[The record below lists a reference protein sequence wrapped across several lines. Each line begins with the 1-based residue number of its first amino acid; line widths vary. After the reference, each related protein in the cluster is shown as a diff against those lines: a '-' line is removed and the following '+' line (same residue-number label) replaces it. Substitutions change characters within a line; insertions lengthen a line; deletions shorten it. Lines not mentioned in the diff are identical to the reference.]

1 MTSPLY
7 ERQATGGVV
16 ARDGFGYQ
24 DAYLLQHLPLLLSQS
39 AFSHAASEVL
49 GDIEVRYYRPGG
61 GTYCVLY
68 EAKRNQLTK
77 TDLWQEVAHFHELHT
92 AAPTEYVR
100 FVLVCGDFVNE
111 LLPLLRKLERLRG
124 PAASLNEDS
133 TVRASA
139 EAEIVSTIVSLGQ
152 TAEIGQFV
160 LEHVEFSK
168 YDDSQVEGGFSNLL
182 SQCFPV
188 LNNLRNSETQALL
201 KECKQLVAASMKGG
215 INRKTLEDILTR
227 VAASSTVEWL
237 TVPTGINLLAGS
249 KDDFRNLP
257 LDVGR
262 FNGPDRGQLGAKAW
276 ANLLS
281 ETEELGAFLLASRSR
296 RSVRLSAK
304 QRMSLACMLGFC
316 FSATRNFVLQME
328 HNGTIFDTS
337 LHDRDESVFFNQRVD
352 FTKGDGVDGVVCIS
366 FPISGEK
373 DVLTACELFGLS
385 QAPKVFLTSTRPL
398 TDLAALNTAVNETK
412 AALVDFRSRN
422 RLKKLHLFI
431 KAPSV
436 FAMGLGHRLNGLG
449 PVQLYDWI
457 DIGYQPT
464 ALLG

>member
-39 AFSHAASEVL
+39 AFSHVVSEVL
-49 GDIEVRYYRPGG
+49 GDIEVRYHRPGG
-61 GTYCVLY
+61 GRYCVLY

-92 AAPTEYVR
+92 AAPTEYIR

-139 EAEIVSTIVSLGQ
+139 EADIISTIASLGQ

-160 LEHVEFSK
+160 LEHVEFIK

-201 KECKQLVAASMKGG
+201 KECKQLVAASMKGH
-215 INRKTLEDILTR
+215 ISRKTLEDTLAT
-227 VAASSTVEWL
+227 VAVSSVGEWL
-237 TVPTGINLLAGS
+237 AVPTDVQLSAVS
-249 KDDFRNLP
+249 KADLRNLT
-257 LDVGR
+257 LDVGS
-262 FNGPDRGQLGAKAW
+262 FNGPGRGQLGTSAW

-281 ETEELGAFLLASRSR
+281 EAEELGAFLLASRAR
-296 RSVRLSAK
+296 RSVCLSAK
-304 QRMSLACMLGFC
+304 QRMSLACLLGYC
-316 FSATRNFVLQME
+316 FSATRNFVLKME
-328 HNGTIFDTS
+328 HNGTTFDTS
-337 LHDRDESVFFNQRVD
+337 LHDRDANVFFNQRVD
-352 FTKGDGVDGVVCIS
+352 FIESDGAEGVVCIS
-366 FPISGEK
+366 FPTTGEA
-373 DVLTACELFGLS
+373 DVLTACGRFGLS
-385 QAPKVFLTSTRPL
+385 LAPKVFLTSTRPI
-398 TDLAALNTAVNETK
+398 TDLAALNTAVSETK
-412 AALVDFRSRN
+412 AALVDFKSRN
-422 RLKKLHLFI
+422 RLRKLHLFI

-449 PVQLYDWI
+449 TVQLYDWI
-457 DIGYQPT
+457 DIEYQPT